1 MVNASQDMSSPAS
14 REFMEKMQ
22 SVQRIVLKI
31 CRVYGQSAEA
41 REDLFQEILL
51 NAWKSYG
58 SFRGDSKFSTWLYR
72 VALNT
77 ALLHRR
83 NAGPNR
89 EVSLEDHHDF
99 REPDSTLSEDTR
111 ILYQAIDQLT
121 PVEKSLVILYLDDMS
136 YQEIAD
142 VLGIT
147 ENNVGVKLMR
157 TKEKLKR
164 ILKSYGLG

>member
-1 MVNASQDMSSPAS
+1 MSSSAS

-31 CRVYGQSAEA
+31 CRVYGHSAEE

-83 NAGPNR
+83 QDGTHR

-99 REPDSTLSEDTR
+99 REPDSSVPEDTR
-111 ILYQAIDQLT
+111 ILYQAIDQLN
-121 PVEKSLVILYLDDMS
+121 PVEKSLVILYLEDMS

-157 TKEKLKR
+157 TKEKLKK
-164 ILKSYGLG
+164 ILKSYGIG